1 MALMPKVDKRIGYD
15 AIIIGAGS
23 VGLPAAYFLTL
34 EGWKVLVLDDRPS
47 PGQGENKAAIGGVR
61 ATHSDPAKITL
72 CLQSLEIFSTWKER
86 HGTDIGWIEGGYCF
100 PVYRAKEEKI
110 LKEILPVQKSYGLD
124 IDWVGPDHLMEL
136 IPGINEKNLR
146 GGTYSPGDGQVSPL
160 KAAAAFWKESRDRG
174 AEYRFKEPV
183 TGIVLKGGR
192 VRGVRTSQGTYHADV
207 VLNAAGAYARDLGL
221 MAGIDIP
228 VVPDSHEAG
237 ISAPMERFFDPL
249 IVDIRPGPEGKTK
262 NFYFGQ
268 NDRGQVIFCYT
279 PIEPILGTN
288 RSCTSEFMPV
298 IARRLIDLIPRL
310 ENMLIRRVWRGL
322 YPMTPDGIIIL
333 DSVREV
339 EGLYLA
345 VGMCG
350 QGFMLGPGVGLN
362 MAKLIATGDPA
373 IDRDVFDS
381 LSFYR
386 DYSAQR
392 VEALK

>member
-1 MALMPKVDKRIGYD
+1 MAVRRYD

-23 VGLPAAYFLTL
+23 VGLPTAYFLAL
-34 EGWKVLVLDDRPS
+34 EGWKVLVLDGHPS
-47 PGQGENKAAIGGVR
+47 PGQGQNKAAIGGVR

-72 CLQSLEIFSTWKER
+72 CLQSIDIFSSWQKK

-100 PVYRAKEEKI
+100 PVFRTVEEKI
-110 LKEILPVQKSYGLD
+110 LKGILPIQKSYGLD
-124 IDWVGPDHLMEL
+124 IDWVDLERIKEL
-136 IPGINEKNLR
+136 IPGINEKGLR

-160 KAAAAFWKESRDRG
+160 KFAAAFWKESRNRG
-174 AEYRFKEPV
+174 AEYRFNEPA
-183 TGIVLKGGR
+183 TGIMLKGGR
-192 VRGVRTSQGTYHADV
+192 VQGVRTAQGTYHADV
-207 VLNAAGAYARDLGL
+207 VLNAAGSEAPEVGL

-249 IVDIRPGPEGKTK
+249 IVDIRPGPEGRTK

-279 PIEPILGTN
+279 PITPIIGTN

-310 ENMLIRRVWRGL
+310 ENMLIRRIWRGL

-333 DSVREV
+333 DRVREI

-362 MAKLIATGDPA
+362 MAKFITTGEPV
-373 IDRDVFDS
+373 IDREIFDS

-386 DYSAQR
+386 DFYTKR

>member
-1 MALMPKVDKRIGYD
+1 MSRNYD

-23 VGLPAAYFLTL
+23 VGLPTAYFLSL
-34 EGWKVLVLDDRPS
+34 EGWKVLVLDAAAS
-47 PGQGENKAAIGGVR
+47 PGQGQNKAAIGGVR

-72 CLQSLEIFSTWKER
+72 CLRSLEIFSTWERR
-86 HGTDIGWIEGGYCF
+86 HGADIGWVPGGYCF
-100 PVYRAKEEKI
+100 PVFRKKEEEI
-110 LKEILPVQKSYGLD
+110 LKGILPIQKSYNLE
-124 IDWVGPDHLMEL
+124 IDWFGPGKIKKLV
-136 IPGINEKNLR
+136 PGINEKNLR

-160 KAAAAFWKESRDRG
+160 KSAAAFWLESRDRG

-183 TGIVLKGGR
+183 TGLIITGGR
-192 VRGVRTSQGTYHADV
+192 IRGVKTAKGRYHADV
-207 VLNAAGAYARDLGL
+207 VLNAAGSEAREIGL

-228 VVPDSHEAG
+228 VIPDSHEAG

-279 PIEPILGTN
+279 PITPIVGTN
-288 RSCTSEFMPV
+288 ISCTSEFMPV

-310 ENMLIRRVWRGL
+310 GNMLIRRVWRGL

-333 DSVREV
+333 DKVREV

-350 QGFMLGPGVGLN
+350 QGFMLGPGVGEN
-362 MAKLIATGDPA
+362 MANLIINNEPV
-373 IDRDVFDS
+373 IDRDIFAT

-386 DYSAQR
+386 DFYTKR